1 MNRFYAGLDSDC
13 RVTYGKD
20 AYDCAAE
27 ADALVVITEWEQF
40 RGLDLS
46 MLRSVMKQPVLVDLR
61 RIYRPE
67 DAAWHGFAYYAVG
80 WKTLKDLAMASAT
93 AKGPSLAHT

>member
-1 MNRFYAGLDSDC
+1 MRAYC

-20 AYDCAAE
+20 AYDSAAG

-46 MLRSVMKQPVLVDLR
+46 MLRSVMTQPVLVDFR
-61 RIYRPE
+61 RTYRPE
-67 DAAWHGFAYYAVG
+67 DAARLGFAYYAVG
-80 WKTLKDLAMASAT
+80 WKPPKDLAMASAT
-93 AKGPSLAHT
+93 AKDPSLVHT